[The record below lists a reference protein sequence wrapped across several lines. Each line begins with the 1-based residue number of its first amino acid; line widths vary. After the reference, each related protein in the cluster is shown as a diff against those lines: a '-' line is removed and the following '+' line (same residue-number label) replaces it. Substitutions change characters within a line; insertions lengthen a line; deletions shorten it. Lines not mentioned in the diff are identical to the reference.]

1 VSGRKAD
8 TALAVLES
16 RLDYQF
22 QNRALLVEALT
33 HASVLAGHAKNQR
46 SYERLEFLG
55 DRVLGLVVAERLCE
69 DFPAEGEDGLAPRL
83 NALVNRG
90 ACARA
95 ARRAELGPALRLS
108 SSEAGQGG
116 REKEQILADA
126 CESMIA
132 ALYLDGGFPAAR
144 AFVLRFWGDEFAAV
158 KELPRDAKT
167 VLQEW
172 AAAKKRV
179 LTYELMERTGPEHA
193 PRFVVEAR
201 VAGQPPARGEGG
213 SKREAER
220 AAATALLREAGVDG

>member
-1 VSGRKAD
+1 MSASKSD
-8 TALAVLES
+8 IALSALQERLGYHFKS
-16 RLDYQF
+16 RD
-22 QNRALLVEALT
+22 LLVEALT
-33 HASVLAGHAKNQR
+33 HASVLAGNAKNQR

-55 DRVLGLVVAERLCE
+55 DRVLGLIVAERLST
-69 DFPAEGEDGLAPRL
+69 DFPDEGEDGLAPRL

-95 ARRAELGPALRLS
+95 ARRADLGPALRLS
-108 SSEAGQGG
+108 PSEAGQGG

-126 CESMIA
+126 CESVIA
-132 ALYLDGGFPAAR
+132 GLYLDGGFAAAR
-144 AFVLRFWGDEFAAV
+144 DFVLRFWGDEFSAV

-201 VAGQPPARGEGG
+201 VEGRSPARGEGG

-220 AAATALLREAGVDG
+220 AAASAFLREAGVDG